1 MGMVRLFFE
10 LFIVYVGYKLIFEFI
25 IPIFNASKQMNKKMS
40 EFQQQMQQNQQ
51 AKEQTATFKSTEI
64 KKDIDK
70 EYIDYEEIK

>member
-1 MGMVRLFFE
+1 MVRLFFE
-10 LFIVYVGYKLIFEFI
+10 LFMVYVGYKLIFEFI

-40 EFQQQMQQNQQ
+40 EFQQQIQQNQQ

-70 EYIDYEEIK
+70 EYIDYEEVK